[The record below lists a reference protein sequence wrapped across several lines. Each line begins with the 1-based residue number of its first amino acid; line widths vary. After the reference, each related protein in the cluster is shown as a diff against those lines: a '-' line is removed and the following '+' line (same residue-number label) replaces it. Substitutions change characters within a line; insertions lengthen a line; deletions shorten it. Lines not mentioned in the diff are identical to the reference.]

1 MSSLSYRSTAISLRS
16 VSTPAEASIIS
27 INDLSYREASEVFN
41 IPTLYDRRQ
50 GIGNSMLYRLLPP
63 PYLGTLRTRK
73 NRKFQ
78 VPRFKTNRL
87 ETVLL

>member
-50 GIGNSMLYRLLPP
+50 
-63 PYLGTLRTRK
+63 
-73 NRKFQ
+73 
-78 VPRFKTNRL
+78 
-87 ETVLL
+87 ETGDW